1 MKIKIVNPK
10 KSWKRSLK
18 IMMIKQDYDQFT
30 PWKNE
35 PIFEKL
41 FICHICCHLTS
52 FFMEQHKKG
61 NGREKEEN
69 MALCFDVKISYVI
82 SIMLKIVRIY

>member
-52 FFMEQHKKG
+52 FFYGAAQKRKWKRKRGKHG
-61 NGREKEEN
+61 TV
-69 MALCFDVKISYVI
+69 L
-82 SIMLKIVRIY
+82 